1 MRIHVVVEGY
11 LSMCYQLLI
20 ATTLDLYFIYSLKF
34 KLFTVDQ
41 FQYFLSLCS
50 FLLSGRAHITYVEQP
65 LRIK

>member
-1 MRIHVVVEGY
+1 MWIHVVVEGY

-20 ATTLDLYFIYSLKF
+20 ATTFDLYFIYSLKF

-50 FLLSGRAHITYVEQP
+50 FLLSM
-65 LRIK
+65 